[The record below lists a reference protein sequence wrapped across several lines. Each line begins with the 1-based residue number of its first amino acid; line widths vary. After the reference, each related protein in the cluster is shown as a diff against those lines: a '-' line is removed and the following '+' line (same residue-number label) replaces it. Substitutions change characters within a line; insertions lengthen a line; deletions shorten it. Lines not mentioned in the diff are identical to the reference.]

1 MRGSSPSRPSTRPRS
16 RSRASSST
24 RAAGAAP
31 SPRPSCSR
39 CSPTTSAAPRGRH
52 RSPRK
57 PMRSARRLITHL
69 EWLLPL
75 LAFAVSGLGAMT
87 VYSAT
92 HVPGTGGLS
101 PLALRQVLWLAGGS
115 IAMLAALVFDYRRLE
130 RSAFVVYLLVL
141 LAVLAVPVLGRMG
154 GGSRRWI
161 PLGPVSIQPS
171 EFMKL
176 GLVLVLARHFART
189 YERGLGLGAAV
200 VPMLLTAVPAAAILV
215 QPDLGTVAILGIVS
229 LTMLMLGGIRL
240 RWFVLLGVAVAVA
253 APVAW
258 PHLKGYQQKRI
269 LTFVHPEMDPRG
281 AGYHVLQSKIAVG
294 SGMTWGKGFLRGTQ
308 NQLNFLPEQHTD
320 FIFSVFAEEWGFVGA
335 LVVLALYLAL
345 VLRGIVIASRARD
358 RFGVLLVL
366 GLTAIV
372 FWQAVIN
379 VGMTTGLL
387 PVVGIPLPFFSYGGS
402 SLLCLLIGV
411 GLSMNVSMRRYFF

>member
-39 CSPTTSAAPRGRH
+39 CSPTTSAATRGR
-52 RSPRK
+52 RGRPRK
-57 PMRSARRLITHL
+57 PMRFDRRLITHF

-75 LAFAVSGLGAMT
+75 LALGVSGLGAMT

-92 HVPGTGGLS
+92 HVPGMHGLS
-101 PLALRQVLWLAGGS
+101 PLALRQLLWLAGGS
-115 IAMLAALVFDYRRLE
+115 VAMLAALIFDYRRLE
-130 RSAFVVYLLVL
+130 RSAFVVYVL
-141 LAVLAVPVLGRMG
+141 
-154 GGSRRWI
+154 
-161 PLGPVSIQPS
+161 
-171 EFMKL
+171 
-176 GLVLVLARHFART
+176 
-189 YERGLGLGAAV
+189 
-200 VPMLLTAVPAAAILV
+200 
-215 QPDLGTVAILGIVS
+215 
-229 LTMLMLGGIRL
+229 
-240 RWFVLLGVAVAVA
+240 VLLGVAVAVA

-402 SLLCLLIGV
+402 SLLCLLVGV
-411 GLSMNVSMRRYFF
+411 GLAMNVSMRRYFF

>member
-1 MRGSSPSRPSTRPRS
+1 MRFD
-16 RSRASSST
+16 
-24 RAAGAAP
+24 
-31 SPRPSCSR
+31 
-39 CSPTTSAAPRGRH
+39 
-52 RSPRK
+52 
-57 PMRSARRLITHL
+57 RRLITHF

-75 LAFAVSGLGAMT
+75 LALGVSGLGAMT

-92 HVPGTGGLS
+92 HVPGMHGLS
-101 PLALRQVLWLAGGS
+101 PLALRQLLWLAGGS
-115 IAMLAALVFDYRRLE
+115 VAMLAALIFDYRRLE
-130 RSAFVVYLLVL
+130 RSAFVVYVLVL
-141 LAVLAVPVLGRMG
+141 LAVLAVPVLGRIG

-176 GLVLVLARHFART
+176 GLVLVLARHFARS

-200 VPMLLTAVPAAAILV
+200 VPMLLTAVPAAAILA
-215 QPDLGTVAILGIVS
+215 QPDLGTVAVLGIVS

-258 PHLKGYQQKRI
+258 PHLKVYQQKRI

-294 SGMTWGKGFLRGTQ
+294 SGMTWGKGFLHGTQ

-335 LVVLALYLAL
+335 LVLLALYLAL

-402 SLLCLLIGV
+402 SLLCLLIGI
-411 GLSMNVSMRRYFF
+411 GLTMNVSMRRYYF

>member
-1 MRGSSPSRPSTRPRS
+1 
-16 RSRASSST
+16 
-24 RAAGAAP
+24 
-31 SPRPSCSR
+31 
-39 CSPTTSAAPRGRH
+39 
-52 RSPRK
+52 
-57 PMRSARRLITHL
+57 
-69 EWLLPL
+69 
-75 LAFAVSGLGAMT
+75 
-87 VYSAT
+87 
-92 HVPGTGGLS
+92 
-101 PLALRQVLWLAGGS
+101 
-115 IAMLAALVFDYRRLE
+115 
-130 RSAFVVYLLVL
+130 
-141 LAVLAVPVLGRMG
+141 
-154 GGSRRWI
+154 
-161 PLGPVSIQPS
+161 
-171 EFMKL
+171 
-176 GLVLVLARHFART
+176 
-189 YERGLGLGAAV
+189 
-200 VPMLLTAVPAAAILV
+200 VPAAAILA

-402 SLLCLLIGV
+402 SLLCLLIGI
-411 GLSMNVSMRRYFF
+411 GLTMNVSMRRYYF

>member
-31 SPRPSCSR
+31 SLRPSCSR
-39 CSPTTSAAPRGRH
+39 CSPTTSAATRGR
-52 RSPRK
+52 RGRPRK
-57 PMRSARRLITHL
+57 PMRFDRRLITHF

-75 LAFAVSGLGAMT
+75 LALGVSGLGAMT

-92 HVPGTGGLS
+92 HVPGMHGLS
-101 PLALRQVLWLAGGS
+101 P
-115 IAMLAALVFDYRRLE
+115 
-130 RSAFVVYLLVL
+130 
-141 LAVLAVPVLGRMG
+141 
-154 GGSRRWI
+154 
-161 PLGPVSIQPS
+161 
-171 EFMKL
+171 
-176 GLVLVLARHFART
+176 
-189 YERGLGLGAAV
+189 V
-200 VPMLLTAVPAAAILV
+200 VPMLLTGVPAAAILA
-215 QPDLGTVAILGIVS
+215 QPDLGTVAVLGIVS

-258 PHLKGYQQKRI
+258 PHLKVYQQKRI

-335 LVVLALYLAL
+335 LVLLALYLAL

>member
-1 MRGSSPSRPSTRPRS
+1 MRFD
-16 RSRASSST
+16 
-24 RAAGAAP
+24 
-31 SPRPSCSR
+31 
-39 CSPTTSAAPRGRH
+39 
-52 RSPRK
+52 
-57 PMRSARRLITHL
+57 RRLITHF

-75 LAFAVSGLGAMT
+75 LALGVSGLGAMT

-92 HVPGTGGLS
+92 HVPGMHGLS
-101 PLALRQVLWLAGGS
+101 PLALRQLLWLAGGS
-115 IAMLAALVFDYRRLE
+115 VAMLAALIFDYRRLE
-130 RSAFVVYLLVL
+130 RSAFVVYVLVL
-141 LAVLAVPVLGRMG
+141 LAVLAVPVLGRIG

-176 GLVLVLARHFART
+176 GLVLVLARHFARS

-200 VPMLLTAVPAAAILV
+200 VPMLLTAVPAAAILA
-215 QPDLGTVAILGIVS
+215 QPDLGTVAVLGIVA

-258 PHLKGYQQKRI
+258 PHLKVYQQKRI

-335 LVVLALYLAL
+335 LVLLALYLAL

-402 SLLCLLIGV
+402 SLLCLLIGI
-411 GLSMNVSMRRYFF
+411 GLTMNVSMRRYYF

>member
-1 MRGSSPSRPSTRPRS
+1 MRFD
-16 RSRASSST
+16 
-24 RAAGAAP
+24 
-31 SPRPSCSR
+31 
-39 CSPTTSAAPRGRH
+39 
-52 RSPRK
+52 
-57 PMRSARRLITHL
+57 RRLITHF

-75 LAFAVSGLGAMT
+75 LALGVSGLGAMT

-92 HVPGTGGLS
+92 HVPGMHGLS
-101 PLALRQVLWLAGGS
+101 PLALRQLLWLAGGS
-115 IAMLAALVFDYRRLE
+115 VAMLAALIFDYRRLE
-130 RSAFVVYLLVL
+130 RSAFVVYVLVL
-141 LAVLAVPVLGRMG
+141 LAVLAVPVLGRIG

-176 GLVLVLARHFART
+176 GLVLVLARHFARS

-200 VPMLLTAVPAAAILV
+200 VPMLLTAVPAAAILA
-215 QPDLGTVAILGIVS
+215 QPDLGTVAVLGIVA

-258 PHLKGYQQKRI
+258 PHLKVYQQKRI

-294 SGMTWGKGFLRGTQ
+294 SGMTWGKGFLHGTQ

-335 LVVLALYLAL
+335 LVLLALYLAL

-402 SLLCLLIGV
+402 SLLCLLIGI
-411 GLSMNVSMRRYFF
+411 GLTMNVSMRRYYF

>member
-1 MRGSSPSRPSTRPRS
+1 MRFD
-16 RSRASSST
+16 
-24 RAAGAAP
+24 
-31 SPRPSCSR
+31 
-39 CSPTTSAAPRGRH
+39 
-52 RSPRK
+52 
-57 PMRSARRLITHL
+57 RRLITHF

-75 LAFAVSGLGAMT
+75 LALGVSGLGAMT

-92 HVPGTGGLS
+92 HVPGMHGLS
-101 PLALRQVLWLAGGS
+101 PLALRQLLWLAGGS
-115 IAMLAALVFDYRRLE
+115 VAMLAALIFDYRRLE
-130 RSAFVVYLLVL
+130 RSAFVVYVLVL
-141 LAVLAVPVLGRMG
+141 LAVLAVPVLGRIG

-176 GLVLVLARHFART
+176 GLVLVLARHFARS

-200 VPMLLTAVPAAAILV
+200 VPMLLTAVPAAAILA
-215 QPDLGTVAILGIVS
+215 QPDLGTVAVLGIVS

-258 PHLKGYQQKRI
+258 PHLKVYQQKRI

-294 SGMTWGKGFLRGTQ
+294 SGMMRGKGFLRGTQ

-335 LVVLALYLAL
+335 LVLIALYLAL
-345 VLRGIVIASRARD
+345 VLRGIVIATRARD

-402 SLLCLLIGV
+402 SLLCLLIGI
-411 GLSMNVSMRRYFF
+411 GLTMNVSMRRYFF

>member
-1 MRGSSPSRPSTRPRS
+1 MRFD
-16 RSRASSST
+16 
-24 RAAGAAP
+24 
-31 SPRPSCSR
+31 
-39 CSPTTSAAPRGRH
+39 
-52 RSPRK
+52 
-57 PMRSARRLITHL
+57 RRLITHF

-92 HVPGTGGLS
+92 HVPGAHGLS
-101 PLALRQVLWLAGGS
+101 PLALRQLLWLAGGS
-115 IAMLAALVFDYRRLE
+115 TAMLAALIFDYRRLE
-130 RSAFVVYLLVL
+130 RSAFVVYVLVL
-141 LAVLAVPVLGRMG
+141 LAVLAVPVLGRIG

-176 GLVLVLARHFART
+176 GLVLVLARHFARS
-189 YERGLGLGAAV
+189 YERGLGLRAAV
-200 VPMLLTAVPAAAILV
+200 VPMLLTAVPAAAILA

-240 RWFVLLGVAVAVA
+240 RWFVLLGVVVAVA
-253 APVAW
+253 APLAW
-258 PHLKGYQQKRI
+258 PHLKVYQQKRI

-294 SGMTWGKGFLRGTQ
+294 SGMMWGKGFLRGTQ

-335 LVVLALYLAL
+335 LVLIALYLAL
-345 VLRGIVIASRARD
+345 VLRGIVIATRARD

-402 SLLCLLIGV
+402 SLLCLLVGV
-411 GLSMNVSMRRYFF
+411 GLAMNVSMRRYFF

>member
-1 MRGSSPSRPSTRPRS
+1 MRFD
-16 RSRASSST
+16 
-24 RAAGAAP
+24 
-31 SPRPSCSR
+31 
-39 CSPTTSAAPRGRH
+39 
-52 RSPRK
+52 
-57 PMRSARRLITHL
+57 RRLITHF

-75 LAFAVSGLGAMT
+75 LALGVTGLGAMT

-92 HVPGTGGLS
+92 HVPGMHGLS
-101 PLALRQVLWLAGGS
+101 PLALRQLLWLAGGS
-115 IAMLAALVFDYRRLE
+115 VAMLAALIFDYRRLE
-130 RSAFVVYLLVL
+130 RSAFVVYVLVL
-141 LAVLAVPVLGRMG
+141 LAVLAVPVLGRIG

-176 GLVLVLARHFART
+176 GLVLVLARHFARS

-200 VPMLLTAVPAAAILV
+200 VPMLLTAVPAAAILA
-215 QPDLGTVAILGIVS
+215 QPDLGTVAVLGIVS

-258 PHLKGYQQKRI
+258 PHLKVYQQKRI

-294 SGMTWGKGFLRGTQ
+294 SGMTWGKGFLHGTQ

-335 LVVLALYLAL
+335 LVLLALYLAL

-402 SLLCLLIGV
+402 SLLCLLIGI
-411 GLSMNVSMRRYFF
+411 GLTMNVSMRRYYF

>member
-1 MRGSSPSRPSTRPRS
+1 MRFD
-16 RSRASSST
+16 
-24 RAAGAAP
+24 
-31 SPRPSCSR
+31 
-39 CSPTTSAAPRGRH
+39 
-52 RSPRK
+52 
-57 PMRSARRLITHL
+57 RRLITHF

-75 LAFAVSGLGAMT
+75 LALAVSGLGAMT

-92 HVPGTGGLS
+92 HMPGTQGLP
-101 PLALRQVLWLAGGS
+101 PLALRQLLWLVGGCV
-115 IAMLAALVFDYRRLE
+115 AMMVALVFDYRRLE
-130 RSAFVVYLLVL
+130 RSAFIVYLLVL
-141 LAVLAVPVLGRMG
+141 LAVLAVPVLGRVG

-189 YERGLGLGAAV
+189 YDRGLGLRAAFLPAV
-200 VPMLLTAVPAAAILV
+200 LTGVPAVAILA

-240 RWFVLLGVAVAVA
+240 RWFVVLGVAVAIA
-253 APVAW
+253 APLGW
-258 PHLKGYQQKRI
+258 PHLKVYQQKRI
-269 LTFVHPEMDPRG
+269 LTFIHPEMDPLG

-294 SGMTWGKGFLRGTQ
+294 SGMLWGKGFLRGTQ
-308 NQLNFLPEQHTD
+308 NHLNFLPEQHTD

-335 LVVLALYLAL
+335 LTLIALYLAL
-345 VLRGIVIASRARD
+345 VLRGIVIATRARD

-366 GLTAIV
+366 GLTSVV

-402 SLLCLLIGV
+402 SLLCLLVGV
-411 GLSMNVSMRRYFF
+411 GLTMNVSMRRYFF

>member
-1 MRGSSPSRPSTRPRS
+1 MRFD
-16 RSRASSST
+16 
-24 RAAGAAP
+24 
-31 SPRPSCSR
+31 
-39 CSPTTSAAPRGRH
+39 
-52 RSPRK
+52 
-57 PMRSARRLITHL
+57 RRLITHF

-75 LAFAVSGLGAMT
+75 LALGVTGLGAMT

-92 HVPGTGGLS
+92 HVPGMHGLS
-101 PLALRQVLWLAGGS
+101 PLALRQLLWLAGGS
-115 IAMLAALVFDYRRLE
+115 VAMLAALIFDYRRLE
-130 RSAFVVYLLVL
+130 RSAFVVYVLVL
-141 LAVLAVPVLGRMG
+141 LAVLAVPVLGRVG

-176 GLVLVLARHFART
+176 GLVLVLARHFARS

-200 VPMLLTAVPAAAILV
+200 VPMLLTAVPAAAILA
-215 QPDLGTVAILGIVS
+215 QPDLGTVAVLGIVS

-258 PHLKGYQQKRI
+258 PHLKVYQQKRI

-294 SGMTWGKGFLRGTQ
+294 SGMTWGKGFLHGTQ

-335 LVVLALYLAL
+335 LVLLALYLAL

-402 SLLCLLIGV
+402 SLLCLLIGI
-411 GLSMNVSMRRYFF
+411 GLTMNVSMRRYYF